1 VCLQS
6 SSDEEASDE
15 KATFSKNAYCTVK
28 ANPKVRSNAPS
39 PKTHKLNIEKTL
51 EIISKIRKKIKNE
64 NLSNS
69 FYLRISVGVPPDLPG
84 NQQYRK
90 LVPLPHQICQNP
102 NMCYIA
108 KDANKDWKVKA
119 RNVLAE
125 TDIEIYGL
133 GEYRKL
139 TKGALKRRKF
149 IQHFDLILA
158 DPCIRNDLL

>member
-1 VCLQS
+1 M
-6 SSDEEASDE
+6 
-15 KATFSKNAYCTVK
+15 KN
-28 ANPKVRSNAPS
+28 
-39 PKTHKLNIEKTL
+39 
-51 EIISKIRKKIKNE
+51 KNSE
-64 NLSNS
+64 NS
-69 FYLRISVGVPPDLPG
+69 FYLRISVQIPLDLPG

-90 LVPLPHQICQNP
+90 SVPLPHQIYQNP

-108 KDANKDWKVKA
+108 KDANKDWKDKA

-158 DPCIRNDLL
+158 DPCIRNDFL